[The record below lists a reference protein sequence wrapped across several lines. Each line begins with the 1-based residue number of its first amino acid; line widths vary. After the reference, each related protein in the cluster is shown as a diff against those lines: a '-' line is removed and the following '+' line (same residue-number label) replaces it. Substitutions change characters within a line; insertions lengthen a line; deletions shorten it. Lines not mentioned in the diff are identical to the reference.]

1 MKHFT
6 LFALPLCVA
15 ATAFADNW
23 PGWRGDGS
31 GVSSETRLPQS
42 WSTNENVR
50 WHATLSG
57 PGNSSPIVWGDRVFL
72 TQAAKGEQRRT
83 VMCFNRAD
91 GKLLWQSGVTYTEKE
106 PTQESNP
113 YCSATPVTDGARV
126 IASFGSA
133 GLYCYDFEGKEL
145 WHRELGKMSHMF
157 GNASSPILCGDL
169 CILNF
174 GPDQKARLVAVN
186 KKDGKTVWEAEP
198 PKVEASEK
206 QAPRGGPGGPG
217 GGGGPGGRGGFGPG
231 TFMASQMMSQA
242 DKKGD
247 QKLTREEFVALAD
260 VWFDKLDSDK
270 AGKLSQEQFV
280 ERISTVLAPPQGS
293 GPPDGG
299 PGGDEQRPG
308 GPGGPGGGI
317 GRFVGP
323 GLFTAANTDKDEW
336 LTREEFR
343 GAFGKWFADWD
354 ADKSGALNEE
364 KLREG
369 LNAALPRPQFGGP
382 GGAGGPGGPGGRGGP
397 GGPGGPGGMMGGTW
411 GTPLVIKV
419 GDHQELVTTFPYRLV
434 AYEPSAGKELWFSKG
449 VADSFYVSP
458 LFGEGV
464 VVGMSSGPDG
474 SVAVGVKPG
483 GSGDVTEKQRAWRL
497 EKLKSSIGSGV
508 IYEGNLYTI
517 GQDGT
522 AGCFDARTGDK
533 VWEQRLKGPG
543 SKSSAWS
550 SMLVADGKIYIP
562 NQSGD
567 VFVLRAGPKFELL
580 ATNSVNEPTNAS
592 LAVSDGDLFF
602 RTDKGLWC
610 LANAK

>member
-1 MKHFT
+1 MRHFT

-15 ATAFADNW
+15 ATAFAGNW

-50 WHATLSG
+50 WHATLPG

-72 TQAAKGEQRRT
+72 SQAVKGEQRRT

-106 PTQESNP
+106 QTQQSNP
-113 YCSATPVTDGARV
+113 YCSATPVTDGERV

-145 WHRELGKMSHMF
+145 WHQELGKMSHMF

-198 PKVEASEK
+198 PKVEASEQ
-206 QAPRGGPGGPG
+206 QAPRGRPGGPG

-231 TFMASQMMSQA
+231 TFVASQMMSQA
-242 DKKGD
+242 DKNGD
-247 QKLTREEFVALAD
+247 QKLTKEEFVALAD

-270 AGKLSQEQFV
+270 AGKLSPEQVV

-293 GPPDGG
+293 APADGG
-299 PGGDEQRPG
+299 PGDDEQRPG
-308 GPGGPGGGI
+308 GPRGPGGGF
-317 GRFVGP
+317 GRSVG
-323 GLFTAANTDKDEW
+323 LALSNAANTNLDVS
-336 LTREEFR
+336 LTREVLR
-343 GAFGKWFADWD
+343 GTFVKWFADWD

-369 LNAALPRPQFGGP
+369 LNATLPRPQFGGP
-382 GGAGGPGGPGGRGGP
+382 GGPGGPGGR
-397 GGPGGPGGMMGGTW
+397 GGPGGMMGGTW

-419 GDHQELVTTFPYRLV
+419 SDHQELVTTFPYRLV

-458 LFGEGV
+458 LSGEGV
-464 VVGMSSGPDG
+464 VVGMSSGPEG
-474 SVAVGVKPG
+474 SVAVAVKPG

-497 EKLKSSIGSGV
+497 DKLKSSIGSGV

-522 AGCFDARTGDK
+522 VGCFDAKTGQK
-533 VWEQRLKGPG
+533 IWEQRLKGPG
-543 SKSSAWS
+543 SKSSTWS

>member
-6 LFALPLCVA
+6 LVVLPLCIT
-15 ATAFADNW
+15 ATAFAGNW
-23 PGWRGDGS
+23 PGWRGDGT
-31 GVSSETRLPQS
+31 GASSETRLPQT

-50 WHATLSG
+50 WHCALPG

-72 TQAAKGEQRRT
+72 TETVKAEQRRT

-106 PTQESNP
+106 QTQPNNP
-113 YCSATPVTDGARV
+113 YCSATPVTDGERV

-145 WHRELGKMSHMF
+145 WHRDLGKMSSMF
-157 GNASSPILCGDL
+157 GNASSPILWGDL

-174 GPDQKARLVAVN
+174 GPDPKARLVAVN
-186 KKDGKTVWEAEP
+186 KKDGQTVWEAEP

-206 QAPRGGPGGPG
+206 QAARSHPGGPG

-231 TFMASQMMSQA
+231 MFLAPRIMSQA
-242 DKKGD
+242 DKNGD
-247 QKLTREEFVALAD
+247 QKLTRQEFVALAD
-260 VWFDKLDSDK
+260 VWFDKLDTDK

-280 ERISTVLAPPQGS
+280 ERINLVLPPPEGA

-308 GPGGPGGGI
+308 GPGGPGGGF
-317 GRFVGP
+317 GRFIGP
-323 GLFTAANTDKDEW
+323 GLFTAAHTNKDEW
-336 LTREEFR
+336 LTRAELK
-343 GAFGKWFADWD
+343 GAFAKWFAGWD

-364 KLREG
+364 QLREG
-369 LNAALPRPQFGGP
+369 LNAVLPRPEF
-382 GGAGGPGGPGGRGGP
+382 GGPGGPGGRGRP
-397 GGPGGPGGMMGGTW
+397 GGPGGPGGGEMGGTW
-411 GTPLVIKV
+411 GTPLLIKV
-419 GDHQELVTTFPYRLV
+419 SDHQEVVTTFPYRLV
-434 AYEPSAGKELWFSKG
+434 AYEPSAGKQLWFSKG
-449 VADSFYVSP
+449 VGESFYTSP

-464 VVGMSSGPDG
+464 VVGMSGGPEG
-474 SVAVGVKPG
+474 SVAVAVKPDG
-483 GSGDVTEKQRAWRL
+483 TGDVTENRRAWRL
-497 EKLKSSIGSGV
+497 DKLKSAIGSGV
-508 IYEGNLYTI
+508 IYQGNLFTI

-522 AGCFDARTGDK
+522 VECLDARTGDK

-543 SKSSAWS
+543 SKSSTWS
-550 SMLVADGKIYIP
+550 SMVLVDGKIYLP

-580 ATNSVNEPTNAS
+580 ATNSVKEPTNAS
-592 LAVSDGDLFF
+592 LAVSGGALFL

-610 LANAK
+610 LANTK